1 MDRVTESVTRPAQLN
16 AASTGRFLLALQHS
30 AQRYPELWIGAAIL
44 SLWAVVVLFAPF
56 IAPYDPLAQNLS
68 DRLKPPSV
76 AHPFGT
82 DELGRDIF
90 SRVVYGAQI
99 SLPTAT
105 VVVLISL
112 LVGSLLGA
120 LGGYFGG
127 ILDTV
132 LMRLADVTLAFPS
145 IVLALAISAFL
156 GPSLTNAAIAA
167 CIVVWPEYARLMR
180 SQVLVVRSQDY
191 VTASRSIGTPEI
203 GILLRH
209 VLPNAW
215 TPLIIKAALDVG
227 GIILLVSALSFLGLG
242 VAPPTPEWG
251 AMISL
256 GRTKFYQWWL
266 ATFPGLAILTVI
278 LASNLL
284 SEGLQ
289 HLLDPGYRSSG
300 R

>member
-1 MDRVTESVTRPAQLN
+1 
-16 AASTGRFLLALQHS
+16 
-30 AQRYPELWIGAAIL
+30 
-44 SLWAVVVLFAPF
+44 VVLFAPQ
-56 IAPYDPLAQNLS
+56 IAPYDPLAQNLA
-68 DRLKPPSV
+68 DRLDPPSAV
-76 AHPFGT
+76 HLFGT

-105 VVVLISL
+105 IVVLISL
-112 LVGSLLGA
+112 VIGSVLGA

-127 ILDTV
+127 VLDTV

-156 GPSLTNAAIAA
+156 GPSLRNAAIAA
-167 CIVVWPEYARLMR
+167 CIVIWPEYARLMR
-180 SQVLVVRSQDY
+180 SQVLVARSQDY
-191 VTASRSIGTPEI
+191 VTASRSIGTREL
-203 GILLRH
+203 GILFNH

-278 LASNLL
+278 LACNML

-289 HLLDPGYRSSG
+289 NLLDPNYR
-300 R
+300 

>member
-1 MDRVTESVTRPAQLN
+1 MDKVIVAADTPTNLS
-16 AASTGRFLLALQHS
+16 AASFGQRLRALLKSTRH
-30 AQRYPELWIGAAIL
+30 YPELWVGAVMLVIWVIVVIL
-44 SLWAVVVLFAPF
+44 APL

-68 DRLKPPSV
+68 DRLDPPS
-76 AHPFGT
+76 AGHLFGT

-105 VVVLISL
+105 LVVIVSL
-112 LVGSLLGA
+112 VVGSLLGA

-127 ILDTV
+127 VVDT
-132 LMRLADVTLAFPS
+132 LIMRVADVTLAFPS

-180 SQVLVVRSQDY
+180 SQVLVVRSHDY
-191 VTASRSIGTPEI
+191 ITASRSIGVRELD
-203 GILLRH
+203 ILVRH

-215 TPLIIKAALDVG
+215 SPLIIKAALDVG
-227 GIILLVSALSFLGLG
+227 SIILLVSALSFLGLG

-278 LASNLL
+278 LACNML

-289 HLLDPGYRSSG
+289 NLLDPNYP
-300 R
+300 